1 MGALW
6 SEYCGSVVTEWRRP
20 GDNATGKSRT
30 PVNDYSRSPLQSHNR
45 REHDSPL
52 VRSVPYAV
60 GLTIVAAVGI
70 ALYFFEGS
78 APRQPSPEAPA
89 AEPSTAPSQPAQPSQ
104 PTADVQPPVIGAS
117 GASEVL
123 HPLPAVPPP
132 ADLAGKPLP
141 SLPESDEAMKQG
153 LAIPLG
159 KQAALGSI
167 VISQDLARRIV
178 ATVDNLPRQKAGTKL
193 LPVKAPASSFVAGRK
208 GEVLTMGPA
217 NYARYTPYVKLAQA
231 VDVKQLVALY
241 VYFYPLFQQAYEELG
256 YPKRYFNDR
265 LVAVLDDLLAAPD
278 VNGPVKLIRPK
289 VMYEFADPELEALS
303 AGQKVLIRMGP
314 ANAGAIK
321 AKLRELRHELGV
333 DGPAANR

>member
-1 MGALW
+1 
-6 SEYCGSVVTEWRRP
+6 
-20 GDNATGKSRT
+20 
-30 PVNDYSRSPLQSHNR
+30 VNDYSRSPLQSHNR

-52 VRSVPYAV
+52 VRSIPYAI

-70 ALYFFEGS
+70 ALYFFEGE
-78 APRQPSPEAPA
+78 AQQQPSPEPPA
-89 AEPSTAPSQPAQPSQ
+89 AQPSPEPAQ
-104 PTADVQPPVIGAS
+104 TAPPTAATQPPVEAAGNAS
-117 GASEVL
+117 ASEIL

-141 SLPESDEAMKQG
+141 SLPESDEAIKQG

-159 KQAALGSI
+159 KQAALGNV

-193 LPVKAPASSFVAGRK
+193 LPVKAPASSFAVGRK

-217 NYARYTPYVKLAQA
+217 NYARYAPYVKLAQA

-256 YPKRYFNDR
+256 YPKKYFNDR

-278 VNGPVKLIRPK
+278 ANGPVKLIRPK
-289 VMYEFADPELEALS
+289 VMYEFADPELEERS
-303 AGQKVLIRMGP
+303 AGQKALIRMGP

-333 DGPAANR
+333 DGPAASR

>member
-1 MGALW
+1 
-6 SEYCGSVVTEWRRP
+6 
-20 GDNATGKSRT
+20 
-30 PVNDYSRSPLQSHNR
+30 VNDHSRPPLQSHNR

-52 VRSVPYAV
+52 VRSVPYAI

-70 ALYFFEGS
+70 ALYFFEGG
-78 APRQPSPEAPA
+78 AQRQPSPEP
-89 AEPSTAPSQPAQPSQ
+89 PAQPSPEPAQ
-104 PTADVQPPVIGAS
+104 TAPPTAAVQPPVEAAGNAS
-117 GASEVL
+117 ASEIL
-123 HPLPAVPPP
+123 HPLPTVPPP
-132 ADLAGKPLP
+132 AELAGKPLP

-159 KQAALGSI
+159 KQVALGNI

-193 LPVKAPASSFVAGRK
+193 LPVKAPASAFVADRK

-217 NYARYTPYVKLAQA
+217 NYARYAPYVKLAQA

-256 YPKRYFNDR
+256 YPKKYFNDR
-265 LVAVLDDLLAAPD
+265 LVAVIDDLLAAPD
-278 VNGPVKLIRPK
+278 ASGPVKLIRPK
-289 VMYEFADPELEALS
+289 VMYEFADLELEGLS

-314 ANAGAIK
+314 GNAALIK
-321 AKLRELRHELGV
+321 TKLRDLRRELGV
-333 DGPAANR
+333 EGPAAKR